1 LAVWQFPGAVSD
13 ADPGGLFQAVIA
25 LSDDAIFTCD
35 MRGHVITW
43 SDVAERLFGAPD
55 SEVLEAPF
63 DALFAAHLRSEVR
76 GVIATVLAGDEVRHF
91 ETEILRPDGM
101 PVPVSLS
108 MRPVFDGGD
117 AVAGSLVIAR
127 DITEQRLAQATL
139 AEVEARLEAGEA
151 LAHVG
156 SWLWDVRTDVVQLS
170 AELYRIHGLE
180 PLEFDGTFD
189 SYLGLIA
196 PLDRERV
203 RAAMRGS
210 VASGHPFEDTYRV
223 VRPDGQARVVQV
235 RAQPTL
241 GSAGAAMGLR
251 GIGHDVTERS
261 GTPEPGHDTGQGPK
275 DFSGRPPVA

>member
-1 LAVWQFPGAVSD
+1 MTDVNT
-13 ADPGGLFQAVIA
+13 GGLFRAVIA

-35 MRGHVITW
+35 RRGHVITW
-43 SDVAERLFGAPD
+43 SDVAERVFGARAD
-55 SEVLEAPF
+55 KVLDAPF
-63 DALFAAHLRSEVR
+63 DALFAAHLRPEVR
-76 GVIATVLAGDEVRHF
+76 GVIASVLAGDQVRHF

-108 MRPVFDGGD
+108 MRPVLDGGD
-117 AVAGSLVIAR
+117 AVAGALVIAR

-156 SWLWDVRTDVVQLS
+156 SWLWDVRTGAVQLS
-170 AELYRIHGLE
+170 AEFYRIHGLE
-180 PLEFDGTFD
+180 PEEFDGTLD
-189 SYLGLIA
+189 SYLGLVA

-203 RAAMRGS
+203 LAAMRGS
-210 VASGHPFEDTYRV
+210 VASGHPFQDTYRV
-223 VRPDGQARVVQV
+223 VRPDGQVRVVQV

-251 GIGHDVTERS
+251 GIGHDVTERG
-261 GTPEPGHDTGQGPK
+261 GTPEGDATTDRGGNGV
-275 DFSGRPPVA
+275 SGRRPVA